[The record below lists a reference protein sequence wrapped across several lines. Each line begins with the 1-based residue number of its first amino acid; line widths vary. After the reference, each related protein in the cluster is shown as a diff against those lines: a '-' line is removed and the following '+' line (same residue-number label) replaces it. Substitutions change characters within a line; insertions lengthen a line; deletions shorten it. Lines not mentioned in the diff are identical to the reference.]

1 MERRAS
7 RPSGRAGMPGS
18 PRTDGE
24 TAIVLKRFKDK
35 RVDRDW
41 LNTNFPCMMAC
52 PAHTNAGRYVALIAE
67 GRFEEAY
74 KFARD
79 PNPLASICGRVCAH
93 PCETAC
99 RRGDIDRPIAIRAL
113 KRFLTERHGP
123 ESKRPVD
130 INAGRGQNK
139 LPYKVAVVGGGPVG
153 LSAAHDLAL
162 MGYSVTIFEAA
173 PVAGGMLYLGIPEY
187 RLPRDVVEAQVRE
200 ILATGDITLK
210 LNQAA
215 GRDFTVSDL
224 RHQGFDAVLIAVGA
238 HRSRDLTIPGVDLDG
253 VYKGIDFLLNVNLGY
268 KFTIGKKVIVI
279 GGGNVA
285 MDVARSAAREV
296 VRQHVA
302 GVEDLEPSLESVSA
316 VATREMVDVSLSA
329 LRLGAQEVHLVCL
342 EKREEM
348 PAALEEIEEAETEGI
363 VMHPGLGPKRM
374 IGKDGKIVALETL
387 QTKWVFD
394 ENRRFNPAFYEGS
407 ETQLECDT
415 IIMAVGQAPNLDF
428 LKSEDGVEL
437 SPRRLIAVNPQTL
450 MTSAN
455 GIFAGGDCVFGPRL
469 IIDSVAD
476 GKRAAVGIDE
486 FLRGQK
492 HPEPIVAV
500 EVYKRH
506 SMPLDLLD
514 LVRPPIPM
522 LPLERRTGVT
532 EVEVGYDAQS
542 AMEEAQRCLHC
553 WVNTVFEG
561 TPEDGSMCILCGGCV
576 DVCPENCLQ
585 LVSLD
590 RIQFEPEIVQ
600 QIRGNQELFGVELDE
615 VAADELGIV
624 TGSAMLKDETRCIRC
639 GLCAARCPVGT
650 ITMESYSLASAERTG
665 LISIEAIDGPLRP
678 KSPVAAGG
686 PR

>member
-1 MERRAS
+1 M
-7 RPSGRAGMPGS
+7 
-18 PRTDGE
+18 
-24 TAIVLKRFKDK
+24 LKRYKDK

-41 LNTNFPCMMAC
+41 LNTNFPCMTAC

-74 KFARD
+74 RFARD

-93 PCETAC
+93 PCEIAC

-123 ESKRPVD
+123 ESKHPVNV
-130 INAGRGQNK
+130 NAGRGQNK
-139 LPYKVAVVGGGPVG
+139 LPFKVAVVGAGPVG

-200 ILATGDITLK
+200 ILETGNITLK

-215 GRDFTVSDL
+215 GRDFMISDL

-268 KFTIGKKVIVI
+268 KFTIGKKVIVV

-296 VRQHVA
+296 VRQHAA
-302 GVEDLEPSLESVSA
+302 GVEDLEPSQENVSA
-316 VATREMVDVSLSA
+316 VAAREMMDISLSA

-342 EKREEM
+342 EKRDEM
-348 PAALEEIEEAETEGI
+348 PAALEEIEEAEAEGI
-363 VMHPGLGPKRM
+363 IMHPGLGPKRM
-374 IGKDGKIVALETL
+374 IGKEGRVVALEAL
-387 QTKWVFD
+387 KTKWVFD
-394 ENRRFNPAFYEGS
+394 QNQRFNPAFYNDS

-415 IIMAVGQAPNLDF
+415 VIMAIGQAPRLDF
-428 LKSEDGVEL
+428 LKPEDGVGI
-437 SPRRLIAVNPQTL
+437 SSRGLIAVNPQTL

-492 HPEPIVAV
+492 HPEPIVEV
-500 EVYKRH
+500 EIFKRH
-506 SMPLDLLD
+506 SMPLELLD
-514 LVRPPIPM
+514 IPRQPIPM

-532 EVEVGYDAQS
+532 EVEVGYDSES

-561 TPEDGSMCILCGGCV
+561 SPEDGSMCILCGGCV
-576 DVCPENCLQ
+576 DVCPENCLE
-585 LVSLD
+585 LVSLN
-590 RIQFEPEIVQ
+590 RIQFEPEAVQ
-600 QIRGNQELFGVELDE
+600 QIREYQELFGVELDD

-650 ITMESYSLASAERTG
+650 ITMESYNLVSAESTG
-665 LISIEAIDGPLRP
+665 LISVESIDGPLRP
-678 KSPVAAGG
+678 KSPVTAGG
-686 PR
+686 PK

>member
-1 MERRAS
+1 M
-7 RPSGRAGMPGS
+7 
-18 PRTDGE
+18 
-24 TAIVLKRFKDK
+24 LKRFKDK
-35 RVDRDW
+35 KVDRDW

-99 RRGDIDRPIAIRAL
+99 RRGDIDRPISIRAL

-123 ESKRPVD
+123 ESKHPVD

-139 LPYKVAVVGGGPVG
+139 LPFKVAVVGGGPVG

-316 VATREMVDVSLSA
+316 VATKEMVDVSLSA

-374 IGKDGKIVALETL
+374 IGKDGKVVALEAL
-387 QTKWVFD
+387 KTKWVFD
-394 ENRRFNPAFYEGS
+394 QNKRFNPAFYEGS

-415 IIMAVGQAPNLDF
+415 IIMAIGQAPNLDF
-428 LKSEDGVEL
+428 LKPEDGVEL

-476 GKRAAVGIDE
+476 GKRAAVGVDE

-492 HPEPIVAV
+492 HPEPIVEV
-500 EVYKRH
+500 EVFKRH
-506 SMPLDLLD
+506 SMPLELLD
-514 LVRPPIPM
+514 LVRQPVPM

-532 EVEVGYDAQS
+532 EVEVGYDAGS

-561 TPEDGSMCILCGGCV
+561 VPEDGSMCILCGGCV

-590 RIQFEPEIVQ
+590 RIQFEPETVQ
-600 QIRGNQELFGVELDE
+600 QILEHQELFGVEFDE

-650 ITMESYSLASAERTG
+650 ITMESYNLASAERTG

-678 KSPVAAGG
+678 KSPAAAGG